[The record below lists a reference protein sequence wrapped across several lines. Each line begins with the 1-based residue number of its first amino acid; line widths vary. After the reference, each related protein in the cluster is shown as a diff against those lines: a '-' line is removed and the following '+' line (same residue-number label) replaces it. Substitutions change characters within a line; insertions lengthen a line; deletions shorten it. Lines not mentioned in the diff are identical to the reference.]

1 MSREQRFYDVNHS
14 LEKLRNR
21 QTAEGVLHFFQEMT
35 GAEFLVPCEGQATNV
50 AVLNTASGEHL
61 IPLFTSAEELK
72 PARDRWNQ
80 VTALRLEF
88 LGLVVMTQPEQFTGL
103 VINPLTGKPVV
114 IRRKEIGEAM
124 KLLKAYNNKDLN

>member
-1 MSREQRFYDVNHS
+1 MSGEKRFYDMEAS

-21 QTAEGVLHFFQEMT
+21 QTAEGVLYFFQEMT
-35 GAEFLVPCEGQATNV
+35 GAEFLVPCDGQATNV

-61 IPLFTSAEELK
+61 IPIFTSAAELV
-72 PARDRWNQ
+72 PGRDRWGQ

-88 LGLVVMTQPEQFTGL
+88 LGLVVMSQPEQFTGL

-114 IRRKEIGEAM
+114 IRRKEIAEAM
-124 KLLKAYNNKDLN
+124 QLLKAYHNKELN